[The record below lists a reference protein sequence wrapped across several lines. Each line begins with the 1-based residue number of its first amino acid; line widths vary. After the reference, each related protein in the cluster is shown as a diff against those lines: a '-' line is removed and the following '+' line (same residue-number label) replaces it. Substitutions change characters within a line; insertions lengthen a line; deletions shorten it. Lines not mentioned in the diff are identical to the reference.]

1 MMEDW
6 FETNAKI
13 VEKNATEE
21 AKRTYWE
28 QHMRKEEAKHLAEKQ
43 QRMRTDNLKQ
53 SDFLKNLVATKE
65 VIEKQTTSAVTIN
78 WPKTTVQSPRWLK
91 RLNTNINTAV
101 GNLQNHNNHHPLWA
115 IPNLAVGEKTTSTSG
130 INNSRPNII
139 ESLDSDNDDEG

>member
-1 MMEDW
+1 MVPLQQFMNAMSVIQTLEARVAELENERELLLVQNTQQQQRIAQYDEENLKQQTIIEHYEKQLSKFPDMMEDW

-78 WPKTTVQSPRWLK
+78 
-91 RLNTNINTAV
+91 
-101 GNLQNHNNHHPLWA
+101 
-115 IPNLAVGEKTTSTSG
+115 
-130 INNSRPNII
+130 
-139 ESLDSDNDDEG
+139 